1 MPPATGATSV
11 EPAPRGQDA
20 GRPLPVRVTTPTAR
34 RIRPRD
40 VITTLPMA
48 MVFALRDLQSRYKQS
63 LLGPIWLVVQPLT
76 MLAGFTIVFGSV
88 AKVDTE
94 GVPYALFAVVGI
106 AVWTTFQSSVLYGT
120 RSIVANKGVLSS
132 MPVPRLA
139 FISGT
144 MLGTVPQFL
153 FMVLLAIAA
162 VPVAGR
168 PLGPQLLL
176 LPLCALWLFVLLYAI
191 ILPLAAWHTRYRDV
205 GSVVPFM
212 FQAGLFLS
220 PIAYPL
226 SQVPAGLRTVMELNP
241 LSGVVEA
248 WRYALLGSEPSVLAL
263 VSAAAWTA
271 VLLGAG
277 WSIFSRAEPRFADVV

>member
-1 MPPATGATSV
+1 MAPGA
-11 EPAPRGQDA
+11 P
-20 GRPLPVRVTTPTAR
+20 PLPVRVNTPTAR
-34 RIRPRD
+34 RVRPGD
-40 VITTLPMA
+40 LIATLPMA
-48 MVFALRDLQSRYKQS
+48 TVLALRDFQSRYKQS
-63 LLGPIWLVVQPLT
+63 LLGPIWLAVQPLT

-94 GVPYALFAVVGI
+94 GIPYPLFAVVGI

-120 RSIVANKGVLSS
+120 RSVVANKAILSS
-132 MPVPRLA
+132 MPVPRLS

-144 MLGTVPQFL
+144 MLGNVPQFI

-168 PLGPQLLL
+168 ALGPELLL
-176 LPLCALWLFVLLYAI
+176 LPLCALWLFALLYAI
-191 ILPLAAWHTRYRDV
+191 VMPLAAWHTRYRDV

-226 SQVPAGLRTVMELNP
+226 SQVPEGLRTVMELNP
-241 LSGVVEA
+241 LSGIVEA
-248 WRYALLGSEPSVLAL
+248 WRYALLGSDPSMLAL
-263 VSAAAWTA
+263 GSAAVWTV
-271 VLLGAG
+271 VLLVAG
-277 WSIFSRAEPRFADVV
+277 WTIFARAEPRFADVV